1 MWQQVYKRKNEVVVE
16 PHAREEERENLQVER
31 ESTFGS
37 NASQGQYA
45 PRDVLSIPHD
55 LRLLKLVSF

>member
-16 PHAREEERENLQVER
+16 PHARDEERENLQVER

-37 NASQGQYA
+37 NASQVSVCSSG
-45 PRDVLSIPHD
+45 
-55 LRLLKLVSF
+55 LLEHP